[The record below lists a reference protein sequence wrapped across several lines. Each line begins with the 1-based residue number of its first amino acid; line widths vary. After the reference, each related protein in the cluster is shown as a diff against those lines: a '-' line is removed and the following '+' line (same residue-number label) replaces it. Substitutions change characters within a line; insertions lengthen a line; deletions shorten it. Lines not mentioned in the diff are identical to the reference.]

1 MDSKE
6 LTNKLYRIRKIKNE
20 IKSLYKEKYRLE
32 QDVILAIE
40 ETPLDDLPSI
50 FCEDSSEKE
59 RELAYEVVEVFSK
72 KMDYDKL
79 IKYYPQVY
87 EWGIKTIFDFEK
99 ALRSFEDSKTFWRI
113 IKECQIV
120 KVEKALEKKGQ
131 KGKKTWKKVS
141 LKNR

>member
-1 MDSKE
+1 MSEKEKGKE

-20 IKSLYKEKYRLE
+20 VKSLYKEKYQLE

-40 ETPLDDLPSI
+40 ETPLEQLPSLL
-50 FCEDSSEKE
+50 CENVSEKE
-59 RELAYEVVEVFSK
+59 RELAYEVVEVFKK
-72 KMDYDKL
+72 KMDYEKL
-79 IKYYPQVY
+79 MAHYPQVY
-87 EWGIKTIFDFEK
+87 EWGMKTIFDFEK

-131 KGKKTWKKVS
+131 KGKKRGKKY
-141 LKNR
+141 R